1 VVESSRSQFKKES
14 NSQSKKSGELMQSN
28 EDYSATVEKY
38 RTLNKMFTKDKKDS
52 SSNKDAR
59 KKRAELIN
67 RILNNQEKE
76 IISLRFG
83 IPDDNNMTLEQVG
96 KNLGLTR
103 ERVRQ
108 IEKRALI
115 KLRDHPSLK
124 FLKDYLDE

>member
-1 VVESSRSQFKKES
+1 
-14 NSQSKKSGELMQSN
+14 MQSN
-28 EDYSATVEKY
+28 EDFSNTVEKN
-38 RTLNKMFTKDKKDS
+38 RTLNKMFNKNKKDS

-59 KKRAELIN
+59 EKRAELIN

-108 IEKRALI
+108 IEKKALI

>member
-1 VVESSRSQFKKES
+1 
-14 NSQSKKSGELMQSN
+14 MQSN
-28 EDYSATVEKY
+28 EDYSATVEKF

-52 SSNKDAR
+52 SSNKGAR
-59 KKRAELIN
+59 EKRAELLY
-67 RILNNQEKE
+67 RILNKQEKE

-108 IEKRALI
+108 IEKKALI

>member
-1 VVESSRSQFKKES
+1 
-14 NSQSKKSGELMQSN
+14 MQSN
-28 EDYSATVEKY
+28 EDYSTTVEKY
-38 RTLNKMFTKDKKDS
+38 RTLNKMFNKDKKVS

-59 KKRAELIN
+59 KKRAELLN
-67 RILNNQEKE
+67 RILNSQEKE

-108 IEKRALI
+108 IEKKALI

>member
-1 VVESSRSQFKKES
+1 MEP
-14 NSQSKKSGELMQSN
+14 N
-28 EDYSATVEKY
+28 EDYSARGEKN
-38 RTLNKMFTKDKKDS
+38 RTLNKIFNNNKKAS

-59 KKRAELIN
+59 EKRSEILN

-108 IEKRALI
+108 IEKKALI

>member
-1 VVESSRSQFKKES
+1 
-14 NSQSKKSGELMQSN
+14 MQSN

-38 RTLNKMFTKDKKDS
+38 RTLNKIFTKDKKDS
-52 SSNKDAR
+52 SSNKGAR
-59 KKRAELIN
+59 EKHAELLN
-67 RILNNQEKE
+67 RILNKQEKE

-108 IEKRALI
+108 IEKKALI

>member
-1 VVESSRSQFKKES
+1 MHSTNES
-14 NSQSKKSGELMQSN
+14 
-28 EDYSATVEKY
+28 DI
-38 RTLNKMFTKDKKDS
+38 KDKRS
-52 SSNKDAR
+52 AML
-59 KKRAELIN
+59 KK
-67 RILNNQEKE
+67 ILNNQEKE
-76 IISLRFG
+76 ILSLRFG

-108 IEKRALI
+108 IEQKALI

>member
-1 VVESSRSQFKKES
+1 
-14 NSQSKKSGELMQSN
+14 MQSN
-28 EDYSATVEKY
+28 EDYSARVEKN
-38 RTLNKMFTKDKKDS
+38 RTLNKIFNNNKKAS

-59 KKRAELIN
+59 EKRSEILN

-108 IEKRALI
+108 IEKKALI

>member
-1 VVESSRSQFKKES
+1 MNSS
-14 NSQSKKSGELMQSN
+14 

-38 RTLNKMFTKDKKDS
+38 RTLNKMFSRDMKDS

-59 KKRAELIN
+59 KKRAEML
-67 RILNNQEKE
+67 RRVLNDQEKK

-83 IPDDNNMTLEQVG
+83 FPDGNNMTLEQVG

-108 IEKRALI
+108 IEKKALI

>member
-1 VVESSRSQFKKES
+1 
-14 NSQSKKSGELMQSN
+14 MQSN

-38 RTLNKMFTKDKKDS
+38 RTLNKMFSKDMKDS

-67 RILNNQEKE
+67 RILNSQEKE
-76 IISLRFG
+76 IIKLRFG
-83 IPDDNNMTLEQVG
+83 IPDDDNMTLEQVG

-108 IEKRALI
+108 IEKKALI

>member
-1 VVESSRSQFKKES
+1 
-14 NSQSKKSGELMQSN
+14 MQSN

-38 RTLNKMFTKDKKDS
+38 RTLNQMFKKDMKDS

-59 KKRAELIN
+59 KKRAEIL
-67 RILNNQEKE
+67 RRVLNNQEKK
-76 IISLRFG
+76 ILSLRFG
-83 IPDDNNMTLEQVG
+83 IPDGNDMTLEQVG

-108 IEKRALI
+108 IEQKALK
-115 KLRDHPSLK
+115 KLREHPSLK

>member
-1 VVESSRSQFKKES
+1 MVESSTGQFKKDS

-38 RTLNKMFTKDKKDS
+38 RTLNKMFTKDMKDS

-59 KKRAELIN
+59 KKRAELLN
-67 RILNNQEKE
+67 RILNKQEKE

-83 IPDDNNMTLEQVG
+83 IPDDDNMTLEQVG

-108 IEKRALI
+108 IEKKALI

>member
-1 VVESSRSQFKKES
+1 
-14 NSQSKKSGELMQSN
+14 MQSN
-28 EDYSATVEKY
+28 EDYSATVEKH
-38 RTLNKMFTKDKKDS
+38 RTLNKMFKKDMKDS

-59 KKRAELIN
+59 KKRAE
-67 RILNNQEKE
+67 ILRRVLNTQEKQ

-83 IPDDNNMTLEQVG
+83 IPDGNNMTLEQVG

-108 IEKRALI
+108 IEQKALI

>member
-1 VVESSRSQFKKES
+1 MMHSTNES
-14 NSQSKKSGELMQSN
+14 
-28 EDYSATVEKY
+28 DI
-38 RTLNKMFTKDKKDS
+38 KDKRS
-52 SSNKDAR
+52 AML
-59 KKRAELIN
+59 KK
-67 RILNNQEKE
+67 ILNNQEKE

-108 IEKRALI
+108 IEQKALI

>member
-1 VVESSRSQFKKES
+1 
-14 NSQSKKSGELMQSN
+14 MQSN

-38 RTLNKMFTKDKKDS
+38 RTLNKMFTKDMKDS

>member
-1 VVESSRSQFKKES
+1 MEP
-14 NSQSKKSGELMQSN
+14 N
-28 EDYSATVEKY
+28 EKYSAKVEKN
-38 RTLNKMFTKDKKDS
+38 RTLNTMFSKDMKAS

-59 KKRAELIN
+59 EKRSEILK
-67 RILNNQEKE
+67 RVLNNQEKK

-83 IPDDNNMTLEQVG
+83 FPDGNNMTLEQVG

-108 IEKRALI
+108 IEKKALI

>member
-1 VVESSRSQFKKES
+1 
-14 NSQSKKSGELMQSN
+14 MQSN

-38 RTLNKMFTKDKKDS
+38 RTLNKMFKKDMKDN

-59 KKRAELIN
+59 KKQAELIN
-67 RILNNQEKE
+67 RILNSQEKE

-108 IEKRALI
+108 IEKKALI

>member
-1 VVESSRSQFKKES
+1 
-14 NSQSKKSGELMQSN
+14 MQSN
-28 EDYSATVEKY
+28 EDFSTTVEKN
-38 RTLNKMFTKDKKDS
+38 RTLNKMFNKNKKAS

-59 KKRAELIN
+59 EKRAEILN

-108 IEKRALI
+108 IEKKALI

>member
-1 VVESSRSQFKKES
+1 
-14 NSQSKKSGELMQSN
+14 MQSN

-38 RTLNKMFTKDKKDS
+38 RTLNKMFTKDMKDS

-83 IPDDNNMTLEQVG
+83 IPDDDNMTLEQVG

>member
-1 VVESSRSQFKKES
+1 MNSS
-14 NSQSKKSGELMQSN
+14 
-28 EDYSATVEKY
+28 EDYSAKVEKY
-38 RTLNKMFTKDKKDS
+38 RTLRKMFIKNIEDS
-52 SSNKDAR
+52 PSNKDAR

-67 RILNNQEKE
+67 RILNSQEKE
-76 IISLRFG
+76 IIKLRFG

>member
-1 VVESSRSQFKKES
+1 
-14 NSQSKKSGELMQSN
+14 MQSN

-38 RTLNKMFTKDKKDS
+38 RTLNKILNKDMKDS

-59 KKRAELIN
+59 KKRAEI
-67 RILNNQEKE
+67 IKIVLNNQEKQ
-76 IISLRFG
+76 ILSLRFG
-83 IPDDNNMTLEQVG
+83 IPDGNNMTLEQVG

-108 IEKRALI
+108 IEKKALI
-115 KLRDHPSLK
+115 TLRDHPSLK

>member
-1 VVESSRSQFKKES
+1 
-14 NSQSKKSGELMQSN
+14 MQSN

-52 SSNKDAR
+52 SSNKGAR
-59 KKRAELIN
+59 EKRAELLN
-67 RILNNQEKE
+67 RILNKQEKE

-83 IPDDNNMTLEQVG
+83 IPDDDNMTLEQVG

-115 KLRDHPSLK
+115 KLRDNHSLK

>member
-1 VVESSRSQFKKES
+1 
-14 NSQSKKSGELMQSN
+14 MQSN

-38 RTLNKMFTKDKKDS
+38 RTLNKILNKDIKDS

-108 IEKRALI
+108 IEKKALI

>member
-1 VVESSRSQFKKES
+1 
-14 NSQSKKSGELMQSN
+14 MQSN

-38 RTLNKMFTKDKKDS
+38 RTLNKILNKDMKDS

-59 KKRAELIN
+59 KKRAEIIK
-67 RILNNQEKE
+67 RVLNNQEKK
-76 IISLRFG
+76 ILSLRFG
-83 IPDDNNMTLEQVG
+83 IPDGNNMTLEQVG

-108 IEKRALI
+108 IEKKALI
-115 KLRDHPSLK
+115 TLRDHPSLK

>member
-1 VVESSRSQFKKES
+1 MHSTDES
-14 NSQSKKSGELMQSN
+14 
-28 EDYSATVEKY
+28 DI
-38 RTLNKMFTKDKKDS
+38 KDKRS
-52 SSNKDAR
+52 AML
-59 KKRAELIN
+59 KK
-67 RILNNQEKE
+67 ILNNQEKE

>member
-1 VVESSRSQFKKES
+1 
-14 NSQSKKSGELMQSN
+14 MQSN

-38 RTLNKMFTKDKKDS
+38 RTFNKIFSKDMKDS

-59 KKRAELIN
+59 KKRAELLKI
-67 RILNNQEKE
+67 ILNNQEKK

-83 IPDDNNMTLEQVG
+83 FPDGNNMTLEQVG

>member
-1 VVESSRSQFKKES
+1 
-14 NSQSKKSGELMQSN
+14 MQSN

-38 RTLNKMFTKDKKDS
+38 RTLNKMFTKDMKDS

-67 RILNNQEKE
+67 RILNNQEKD

-108 IEKRALI
+108 IEKKALI

>member
-1 VVESSRSQFKKES
+1 MVESSKSQFKKES
-14 NSQSKKSGELMQSN
+14 NSQSKKTGELMNSS
-28 EDYSATVEKY
+28 EDYSAKVEKY
-38 RTLNKMFTKDKKDS
+38 RTLRKMFIKNIEDS
-52 SSNKDAR
+52 PSNKDAR
-59 KKRAELIN
+59 EKRAAILKT
-67 RILNNQEKE
+67 ILNNQEKE

-83 IPDDNNMTLEQVG
+83 IPDDDNMTLEQVG

>member
-14 NSQSKKSGELMQSN
+14 NSQSKNTGELMQSN
-28 EDYSATVEKY
+28 EDYSATVDKY
-38 RTLNKMFTKDKKDS
+38 RTLNKMFNKNKKAS

-59 KKRAELIN
+59 EKRAEVLN
-67 RILNNQEKE
+67 RILNSQEKE

-108 IEKRALI
+108 IEQKALK
-115 KLRDHPSLK
+115 KLREHPSLK

>member
-1 VVESSRSQFKKES
+1 MEP
-14 NSQSKKSGELMQSN
+14 N
-28 EDYSATVEKY
+28 ENYSARIEKY
-38 RTLNKMFTKDKKDS
+38 RTVNKIFNIDKKDS
-52 SSNKDAR
+52 SSNKDAIE
-59 KKRAELIN
+59 KRSEILK
-67 RILNNQEKE
+67 RILNKQEKE

-83 IPDDNNMTLEQVG
+83 MADDNNMTLEQVG

-108 IEKRALI
+108 IEKKALI

>member
-1 VVESSRSQFKKES
+1 
-14 NSQSKKSGELMQSN
+14 MQSN

-38 RTLNKMFTKDKKDS
+38 RTLNKIFSKDMKDS

-59 KKRAELIN
+59 KKRAEIL
-67 RILNNQEKE
+67 RRVLNNQEKK

-83 IPDDNNMTLEQVG
+83 FPDDDNMTLEQVG

-108 IEKRALI
+108 IEKKALI

>member
-1 VVESSRSQFKKES
+1 
-14 NSQSKKSGELMQSN
+14 MQSN

-38 RTLNKMFTKDKKDS
+38 RTLNKMFTKDMKDS

-67 RILNNQEKE
+67 RILNSQEKE
-76 IISLRFG
+76 IIKLRFG

-108 IEKRALI
+108 IEKKALI